1 MARVEKRNKRR
12 ADGKNEEKI
21 SENDRKMKKKIIHEK
36 SWGNCDCK

>member
-12 ADGKNEEKI
+12 ANGKNEGKI
-21 SENDRKMKKKIIHEK
+21 SESDRMMKKIIHKK